1 MIIRIL
7 NHIYLS
13 NMLGENSK
21 FNKHKSLVAFFLILS
36 KETKYTH
43 PLMLIYLL
51 PSNDILSFFLNVYI
65 F

>member
-1 MIIRIL
+1 
-7 NHIYLS
+7 
-13 NMLGENSK
+13 MLGENSK

-51 PSNDILSFFLNVYI
+51 PSNDILSFFFNVY
-65 F
+65 FF